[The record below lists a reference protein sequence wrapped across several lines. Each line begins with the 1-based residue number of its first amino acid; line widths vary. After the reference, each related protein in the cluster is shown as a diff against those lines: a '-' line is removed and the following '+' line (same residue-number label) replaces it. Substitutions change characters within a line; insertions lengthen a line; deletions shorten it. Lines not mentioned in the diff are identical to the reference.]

1 MEGLEDALQQLLND
15 PAQLA
20 ELASLASSLG
30 LSLSA
35 APSAQP
41 PAKPQPMPQGAAAQ
55 PQAPSAAADA
65 ERQPPQRP
73 VFSPQA
79 TQSRPPARQEK
90 LLSALKPFLKPSRQE
105 KLDRAL
111 RLAQLS
117 DLAGAVL
124 HHSGGKQ

>member
-30 LSLSA
+30 LSLPA

-41 PAKPQPMPQGAAAQ
+41 PAEPQTMPQGAAAQ
-55 PQAPSAAADA
+55 PPSAAADA

-73 VFSPQA
+73 AFSPQA
-79 TQSRPPARQEK
+79 TQSRAPARQEK

>member
-30 LSLSA
+30 LSPPA
-35 APSAQP
+35 APDTVPTSESPSAPQDLERQMQAPTP
-41 PAKPQPMPQGAAAQ
+41 PA
-55 PQAPSAAADA
+55 
-65 ERQPPQRP
+65 ERNFAPQRP
-73 VFSPQA
+73 SAPAHPQH
-79 TQSRPPARQEK
+79 SRPSARQEK

-124 HHSGGKQ
+124 RHSGGKP